1 MKRFLPMFGETL
13 LYTAIILGIIV
24 VYVLAEANEVNFIY
38 NQF

>member
-1 MKRFLPMFGETL
+1 MFGETL